1 MTKTNFTKVEEALA
15 EGMRRIELDKLNKE
29 ADTIQGKAPLTTEKQ
44 DQEKQ
49 RRLALKLALKW
60 AWSKDKDFYTKQKI
74 DRTEIKE
81 LLEKAELNEEEWAK
95 ITETLKRVEAFKTEL
110 ESKQGIKNDSDMIE
124 KQRKKH
130 VTKRFN
136 VNDKWVPL
144 K

>member
-1 MTKTNFTKVEEALA
+1 MSKTNFTKVEEALA
-15 EGMRRIELDKLNKE
+15 EGMRRIELDKINKE
-29 ADTIQGKAPLTTEKQ
+29 ADLVQGKTPLTTESQ
-44 DQEKQ
+44 DQQKQ

-60 AWSKDKDFYTKQKI
+60 AWSQDKEFYTKQKI

-81 LLEKAELNEEEWAK
+81 LLEKAELTEDEWTK
-95 ITETLKRVEAFKTEL
+95 ITETLKRVEAFKTDL
-110 ESKQGIKNDSDMIE
+110 ESKQGINSDSDMIE